1 MRTVVMTGGTSG
13 LGAVTAAELAREADT
28 RLILGS
34 RGCVPPL
41 DLTRLASVRTFAA
54 EVLSRVDRI
63 DALVLNAGVLSA
75 DADGRTADGYETT
88 FAVNHLSHY
97 LLLRLLLDR
106 LADGARVVLTTS
118 GTHDPAQKASLPTP
132 RHADARLLAHPDQDP
147 DRDANAGV
155 AARRAYTASKLC
167 AVLTAR
173 ALLAQP
179 GAAER
184 GLSAVA
190 YCPGQVP
197 GTGLVQRQSLS
208 LRVAWRVLGTPLG
221 APVRR
226 LAADMNTRTAS
237 GHGLAAVALGEVSP
251 PPGQVYV
258 AIRRGRPTFPEPSEL
273 ARRDDLA
280 ATLWA
285 DSAALVGL

>member
-1 MRTVVMTGGTSG
+1 MTGGTSG
-13 LGAVTAAELAREADT
+13 LGALAARELVQVADN

-34 RGCVPPL
+34 RSGVPPL
-41 DLTRLASVRTFAA
+41 DLTSLDGVRTFAA
-54 EVLSRVDRI
+54 DVSARVDRI

-75 DADGRTADGYETT
+75 DANGRTVDGYETT
-88 FAVNHLSHY
+88 FAVNHLGNY

-147 DRDANAGV
+147 DLDPNPGT

-173 ALLAQP
+173 ALAARP
-179 GAAER
+179 DAAER
-184 GLSAVA
+184 RLTAVA
-190 YCPGQVP
+190 LCPGQVP
-197 GTGLVQRQSLS
+197 GTGLVQHQSLP

-221 APVRR
+221 APIRR
-226 LAADMNTRTAS
+226 LAADMNTRAAS

-280 ATLWA
+280 AALWA
-285 DSAALVGL
+285 DSAELVGV